1 MRPPATPRRGMAF
14 VGAAAASF
22 ATGPTLILLLS
33 LHAFVTRSTT
43 FDDWHV
49 GRWVAM
55 AVYSAFL
62 CLIGSIPAA
71 AVNAFTLSRFAQR
84 GADEAVVAA
93 ISGGTIGF
101 LVALL
106 FMGFSGGWVDGIF
119 LLWFSATGTLM
130 GLLHWLIAVRP
141 HRRWRLALAH
151 DEETIRAME

>member
-1 MRPPATPRRGMAF
+1 MRPPAAPLRGLAF

-22 ATGPTLILLLS
+22 ATGPTLVLLLS
-33 LHAFVTRSTT
+33 LHELFRPSST
-43 FDDWHV
+43 FDDWRL
-49 GRWVAM
+49 GGWVSM
-55 AVYSAFL
+55 AAYSSIF

-71 AVNAFTLSRFAQR
+71 ALNAFMLSRFARR

-119 LLWFSATGTLM
+119 LLWFSTTGSLM
-130 GLLHWLIAVRP
+130 GLLHWLIAIRP
-141 HRRWRLALAH
+141 HRRWRLALVN
-151 DEETIRAME
+151 DEEAIRAME